1 MSEVARSGCVVFGS
15 GNVACALA
23 PALEEAGLHV
33 RQVYSRSIANARSL
47 ADVLAGAQAVDS
59 LDSVC
64 RDAELYVVALSD
76 NAIEPVATAMTGT
89 GGLWCHTSGGVGA
102 EVLEPAATGY
112 GVLYPLQTFSKKR
125 EVEMAQVPLFVEGCT
140 PCVEEKIKELAEK
153 ISGHVYHA
161 DSAMRLRLHAAA
173 VFACNFVNFMWTNA
187 DDILKAGGCGLSV
200 LEPLIRE
207 TLSKAL
213 SMSPRDAQTGPA
225 RRGDTVVM
233 QRHRQVM
240 TAEQSRIYE
249 FLTHSIIREY
259 RADS

>member
-161 DSAMRLRLHAAA
+161 DSAMRLRSMRQPCLHA
-173 VFACNFVNFMWTNA
+173 
-187 DDILKAGGCGLSV
+187 IS
-200 LEPLIRE
+200 
-207 TLSKAL
+207 
-213 SMSPRDAQTGPA
+213 
-225 RRGDTVVM
+225 
-233 QRHRQVM
+233 
-240 TAEQSRIYE
+240 
-249 FLTHSIIREY
+249 
-259 RADS
+259 